1 MPPLTEENR
10 RELTRVARAESEN
23 AKVAI
28 RNIRRDGNNEVKEFL
43 KEKEVTEDDAR
54 RGEELMQKL
63 TNEKVEEVDKRLEKK
78 ESDLMEI

>member
-1 MPPLTEENR
+1 M
-10 RELTRVARAESEN
+10 ARAEAEN
-23 AKVAI
+23 AKIAI